1 MMEFTT
7 RKDVIKALEVEMETT
22 RAAYNV
28 AEGTDIPCF
37 YSNVIEELPSDL
49 GTFLR
54 FDIIDSSSSIKVTS
68 ELSRQVGIATCRIS
82 GVLGTGSSETVGIS
96 DFVEAAFWKMN
107 WEDVLVIDDVS
118 TSTVGSDGT
127 HYIVD
132 VLIHY
137 NYIKGI

>member
-7 RKDVIKALEVEMETT
+7 RKDVIKALEVEMETIKT
-22 RAAYNV
+22 AYN
-28 AEGTDIPCF
+28 AANSTSIPCF
-37 YSNVIEELPSDL
+37 YSNVVENLPSDL
-49 GTFLR
+49 STFLR
-54 FDIIDSSSSIKVTS
+54 FDIIDSSSSIKVTT

-82 GVLGTGSSETVGIS
+82 SELGIGSGESVDIS
-96 DFVEAAFWKMN
+96 DFVEAGFWKLN

-118 TSTVGSDGT
+118 TSTVGSDGS
-127 HYIVD
+127 HYIAD